1 MIHAIA
7 IDDEPPAL
15 QLITH
20 FCGQVDMIQLD
31 RTFTVPSEA
40 LKYINTHPVDLM
52 FLDIQMPEILG
63 TDFRKKIEK
72 DIMVVF
78 TTAFSNYAV
87 EGYELNVID
96 FLLKPYSMERFKQ
109 TVDKINTH
117 YHLSKNN
124 SVEGRNFI
132 YLRADYS
139 LVKVDLNHLMY
150 IQGLE
155 DYCKF
160 YFENS
165 SPMIFRITMK
175 SLMEKL
181 PESDFVRIH
190 RSYIVRLD
198 KAKKSRANTIYVG
211 DIELPIGRLYKD
223 QLLDYFKN
231 DI

>member
-15 QLITH
+15 QLISHYCT
-20 FCGQVDMIQLD
+20 QVDAIQLD
-31 RTFTVPSEA
+31 KTFTVPSEA

-63 TDFRKKIEK
+63 TDFRKKIQK
-72 DIMVVF
+72 DLMVVF
-78 TTAFSNYAV
+78 TTAYSNYAV
-87 EGYELNVID
+87 EGFELNVID
-96 FLLKPYSMERFKQ
+96 FLLKPYSLERFKQ
-109 TVDKINTH
+109 TVDKIST
-117 YHLSKNN
+117 YYQLSKNN
-124 SVEGRNFI
+124 SIEGRNFI

-139 LVKVDLNHLMY
+139 LVKVDLNDLMY

-160 YFENS
+160 YFGQS
-165 SPMIFRITMK
+165 TPMIFRITMK

-181 PESDFVRIH
+181 PETDFMRIH

-198 KAKKSRANTIYVG
+198 KAKKSRANTVFVA
-211 DIELPIGRLYKD
+211 DIELPVGRLYKD
-223 QLLDYFKN
+223 QLMDYFKK